1 MTLPLREFRENTIY
15 LDTMLP
21 YALLRGIDEEVKLF
35 FERIEGGEIQAY
47 TSVLTFDELAYRLIL
62 ALVRDRYDG
71 SPLDLLRKREE
82 HVLEEI
88 APRVCAALEE
98 LSQLPNLNIVEVTVS
113 DLSGMTEAMG
123 RYHLRPRDALH
134 YAVMSRI
141 GCSCIASTDA
151 HFDRVPSLTRY
162 AP

>member
-1 MTLPLREFRENTIY
+1 MTVPLREFRGNVIY

-21 YALLRGIDEEVKLF
+21 YALLRGIDEEVKRF

-71 SPLDLLRKREE
+71 SPLDLLRQREE
-82 HVLEEI
+82 ELLNEM
-88 APRVCAALEE
+88 APLVCIALEE

-113 DLSGMTEAMG
+113 DLFGMTEAMR
-123 RYHLRPRDALH
+123 RYRLRPRDGLH
-134 YAVMSRI
+134 YAVMSRM
-141 GCSCIASTDA
+141 GCSSIASTDP

-162 AP
+162 TL